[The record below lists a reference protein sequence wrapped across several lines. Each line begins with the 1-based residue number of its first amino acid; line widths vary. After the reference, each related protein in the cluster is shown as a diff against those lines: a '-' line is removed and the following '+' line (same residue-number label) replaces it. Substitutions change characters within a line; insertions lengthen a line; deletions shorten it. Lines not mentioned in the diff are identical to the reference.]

1 MFLNF
6 PWKKTGKNR
15 KNMQNL
21 SPILHVTDNL
31 KEYRNELIG
40 KEVESLW
47 ELGMVGSSFKEVMR
61 RADHFHEQ
69 LSEFEQSFSDINTAA
84 GQFDEVRGSISG
96 AVAEAQDKVEELK
109 STSVQVERS
118 YSDMEQTFEQ
128 LQSAVDGI
136 QRCMKKIIS
145 IAEQTNILAINA
157 SIEAARAGQ
166 SGKGFSVVAS
176 NVKELADEIKG
187 LAEEVDTGIHEVERG
202 TGKLNNSISIS
213 QQALDRN
220 IDTVNSTYESF
231 NKIITTA
238 EGTITVQAE
247 ISDVIDNAHRELQT
261 IGQFFDEIKHQY
273 KEVVR
278 HIDRANNLGT
288 TKSAMFE
295 DIDNML
301 SQIRPLV
308 EEMAESRET
317 I

>member
-187 LAEEVDTGIHEVERG
+187 LAEEVVTGIHEVERG

>member
-308 EEMAESRET
+308 EEMAESGET

>member
-157 SIEAARAGQ
+157 SIEAARAGE

>member
-308 EEMAESRET
+308 EEMA
-317 I
+317 

>member
-40 KEVESLW
+40 KEVESLR

-118 YSDMEQTFEQ
+118 YSDREQTFEQ

>member
-308 EEMAESRET
+308 EEMVESRET

>member
-109 STSVQVERS
+109 STS
-118 YSDMEQTFEQ
+118 
-128 LQSAVDGI
+128 
-136 QRCMKKIIS
+136 
-145 IAEQTNILAINA
+145 EQTNLLSLNA

-176 NVKELADEIKG
+176 NVKDLADEIKG

>member
-295 DIDNML
+295 DIDNMM
-301 SQIRPLV
+301 SQIPP
-308 EEMAESRET
+308 
-317 I
+317 IIDDYGK

>member
-6 PWKKTGKNR
+6 PWKKTIKNR
-15 KNMQNL
+15 KNTQNL
-21 SPILHVTDNL
+21 SPILHVIGSL
-31 KEYRNELIG
+31 KEYREELIG
-40 KEVESLW
+40 KEVESLR

-61 RADHFHEQ
+61 RVDNFHEQ
-69 LSEFEQSFSDINTAA
+69 LSGFEQSFSEINTAA
-84 GQFDEVRGSISG
+84 GQFDEVRGAISG
-96 AVAEAQDKVEELK
+96 AVSEAQSKVEELK

-128 LQSAVDGI
+128 LQSAVESI

-176 NVKELADEIKG
+176 NVKELADEIKE

-202 TGKLNNSISIS
+202 TGELNNSISGS

-220 IDTVNSTYESF
+220 INTVNNTYESF
-231 NKIITTA
+231 NKIIATA
-238 EGTITVQAE
+238 EDTITVQAE
-247 ISDVIDNAHRELQT
+247 ISNVIDDAHRELQT
-261 IGQFFDEIKHQY
+261 IGQFFVEIKQQY
-273 KEVVR
+273 QDVVR
-278 HIDRANNLGT
+278 HIERANNLGT

-317 I
+317 V

>member
-220 IDTVNSTYESF
+220 LDTVNSTYESF

>member
-202 TGKLNNSISIS
+202 TGKLNNSTSIS

>member
-176 NVKELADEIKG
+176 NVKYLRLI
-187 LAEEVDTGIHEVERG
+187 
-202 TGKLNNSISIS
+202 
-213 QQALDRN
+213 
-220 IDTVNSTYESF
+220 VNRR
-231 NKIITTA
+231 KW
-238 EGTITVQAE
+238 Q
-247 ISDVIDNAHRELQT
+247 RQ
-261 IGQFFDEIKHQY
+261 
-273 KEVVR
+273 KEYGGEYT
-278 HIDRANNLGT
+278 D
-288 TKSAMFE
+288 
-295 DIDNML
+295 
-301 SQIRPLV
+301 
-308 EEMAESRET
+308 
-317 I
+317 

>member
-176 NVKELADEIKG
+176 NVKELADEIKV

>member
-288 TKSAMFE
+288 IKSAMFE